1 MKVVLQLLLFVVFFN
16 VAAIAQVSPKNYN
29 LDFKQNENNIPIG
42 WRVVDSEGFDIGMDT
57 NQLVSGSPSLRI
69 KSAAE
74 VNSGAGVLVF
84 DIPDNLA
91 GKSLTFV
98 ANIKTENVSREGQV
112 GIYGHVQPK
121 VDFKNLEN
129 LKINGTHDW
138 KDYSITLELA
148 PEETDKIIIGLYLIG
163 DGTAWFNDLRL
174 FVDYKDYKQ
183 APVFEFTA
191 DSIYRSDSH
200 VPAFELNNQNQ
211 KLLKDV
217 ALIWGAIK
225 YFHPSVAEGKW
236 NMDAELFK
244 FLPKILSLQ
253 SKEQQEI
260 EFINWIHN
268 FGEMPSRLSDKQDD
282 NEKNELKL
290 RTDLT
295 WIAKLNYS
303 NKLKKILFQLLEVE
317 FPDQHQYIG
326 YVDGPNQPDIKELSY
341 KKASVDDIGFRL
353 LGLFRYWN
361 IIQNF
366 YPYRY
371 LTEQPWDEVLDEFIP
386 AFHRANTFPAIDSVY
401 LRLFSK
407 INDGHAFANLSTYY
421 NTTVFGNNGVGFKI
435 KIINDKAV
443 VAALGADSLDREKGL
458 LVGDVI
464 AEVNDIPIVE
474 YIRSRRPFIAAS
486 NEKTA
491 LKYMEPILFQ
501 TNEDQLK
508 IKFSRNDIESFIS
521 IPTLNLDSIRSVPE
535 KNTPPF
541 QIINNRIGYVQPG
554 KFKEKDLE
562 SFLKLME
569 DKEGIIIDY
578 RQYPVDYM
586 HELFSNYLFPEKKT
600 FAIFTKNI
608 GLSPGEFAINR
619 SASVGNYNPDYFKG
633 KVIILIDEGT
643 QSAAEFQ
650 TMAFQTIPGATV
662 IGRNSAG
669 ADGNVSYIPLP
680 FGFQTAF
687 SGIGVYY
694 PNMGETQ
701 GIGIVPDIYVEQTI
715 EDVKNK
721 KDRILQ
727 TAIDLF

>member
-16 VAAIAQVSPKNYN
+16 TAALAQVSQRDYN
-29 LDFKQNENNIPIG
+29 LDFKQTKNNLPIG
-42 WRVVDSEGFDIGMDT
+42 WHIVNSEGYDIGMDT
-57 NQLVSGSPSLRI
+57 SQLASGTPPLKI
-69 KSAAE
+69 KSVAE

-98 ANIKTENVSREGQV
+98 AKIRTENVSEEGQV
-112 GIYGHVQPK
+112 GIYGHVHHK
-121 VDFKNLEN
+121 VDFKNLED
-129 LKINGTHDW
+129 LKINGTRDW

-148 PEETDKIIIGLYLIG
+148 PEETDKISIGLYLIG
-163 DGTAWFNDLRL
+163 SGTAWFNELRL
-174 FVDYKDYKQ
+174 FVDYKNYKQ
-183 APVFEFTA
+183 APVFESTA
-191 DSIYRSDSH
+191 DSIYRSSSRLS
-200 VPAFELNNQNQ
+200 PFELNDQNQ

-217 ALIWGAIK
+217 ALVWGTIK

-253 SKEQQEI
+253 SEEQQEI
-260 EFINWIHN
+260 EFINWIHK
-268 FGEMPSRLSDKQDD
+268 FGEIPSRLNNKQDH

-295 WIAKLNYS
+295 WIAQLDYS
-303 NKLKKILFQLLEVE
+303 DKLKKILLQLSEVE
-317 FPDQHQYIG
+317 PPDQHRYIA
-326 YVDGPNQPDIKELSY
+326 YFAGPDHPDIKEFSY
-341 KKASVDDIGFRL
+341 TKASVDDIGIRL

-361 IIQNF
+361 IIQYF
-366 YPYRY
+366 FPYRY
-371 LTEQPWDEVLDEFIP
+371 LTEQPWDGVLEEFIP
-386 AFHRANTFPAIDSVY
+386 VFHRANTFSAIDSAY
-401 LRLFSK
+401 LKLFSK
-407 INDGHAFANLSTYY
+407 INDGHAFATLSTYY

-443 VAALGADSLDREKGL
+443 VAALGVDSLDREKGL

-464 AEVNDIPIVE
+464 YEVNDIPIVE
-474 YIRSRRPFIAAS
+474 YIRSRRPYIAAS

-521 IPTLNLDSIRSVPE
+521 IHTLNLDSIRSVPE
-535 KNTPPF
+535 KSSPPF

-562 SFLKLME
+562 PFLNLME
-569 DKEGIIIDY
+569 GKEGLILDY
-578 RQYPVDYM
+578 RQYPAEEM
-586 HELFSNYLFPEKKT
+586 HQLFSDYLFPEKKT
-600 FAIFTKNI
+600 FVRISNNK
-608 GLSPGEFAINR
+608 GLSPGEFAIKR
-619 SASVGNYNPDYFKG
+619 SSAIGNYNPNHFKG
-633 KVIILIDEGT
+633 KVVILIDEGS

-650 TMAFQTIPGATV
+650 TMAFQTIPGTVV

-669 ADGNVSYIPLP
+669 ADGNFSSIPLP
-680 FGFQTAF
+680 FGFKTAF
-687 SGIGVYY
+687 SGTGIYY
-694 PNMGETQ
+694 PDFGETQ

-715 EDVKNK
+715 EDVKSK